1 MKSSLQMVLSLSLI
15 AVLSGLALGG
25 LNELTFETIQI
36 NILKFK
42 KVPAVADIYEILSGE
57 LSPDE
62 RVAVEEGLLSE
73 KRYVDLGLTE
83 PSLFFVV
90 RKDGEPFAVALE
102 DYGQGFGGNLGVM
115 VGFEIETGD
124 LVGIGITTMS
134 ETPGVGTR
142 VKDAVFVKQ
151 FKGMSKDAILKVK
164 KDGGEVDA
172 LSGATVSS
180 RAVAQAMDSAR
191 AFYTKHREAI
201 LDAVTET
208 PEGSS

>member
-1 MKSSLQMVLSLSLI
+1 MKSSLQMVFVLSLI
-15 AVLSGLALGG
+15 AVLSGLGLGG

-42 KVPAVADIYEILSGE
+42 KIPAVADIYEILSGE

-62 RVAVEEGLLSE
+62 RIAVEEGLLSE
-73 KRYVDLGLTE
+73 KRYVDLGETD

-115 VGFEIETGD
+115 VGFEIETGN

-142 VKDAVFVKQ
+142 VKEKAFVTQ
-151 FKGMSKDAILKVK
+151 FKGMSKDAVLKVK

-180 RAVAQAMDSAR
+180 RAVAQAMENAR
-191 AFYTKHREAI
+191 AFYTEHREAI
-201 LDAVTET
+201 LEAVNET
-208 PEGSS
+208 PGGSS